1 MINEKFDF
9 RVNCW
14 INYRLYKKG
23 LSIDR
28 KVPPLEWEKNYT
40 DLIEQLKINSEPI
53 EWQTIFSKI
62 SNEIRLISGEF
73 NKEDLAGKENWL
85 LLETDPIY
93 IKYFTAELIGMV
105 LPTGFVTNHTTIN
118 SLPGHQYAQ
127 ETNLFFRSLFRSKN
141 NNKKII
147 ECISKIL
154 VEELSRFED
163 SYRKDPNFSRSIQAR
178 GILSQDINLDT
189 RDPGIVSKATPLHL
203 PNSKDNNMHDI
214 TEVSPSPNVTAPAK
228 PASWIWHRPDKGMPS
243 PRVDKWNENFD
254 CIFDAEVKKKGM
266 FIAAAA
272 RGRGHKQ
279 DKLWCDDSYLF
290 REIGEWNVLIVSD
303 GAGSAKFSRV
313 GSQIAVDTL
322 MKLLEDRLKPISFN
336 KSSIPLDELIKQS
349 ESVENSNYF
358 KEVVGAIKNGYESV
372 VDEINKWVNSK
383 NTVNSEEKIY
393 LTKKIRDEG
402 KDFKR
407 INDGKEQEY
416 LQILPKDLNCTL
428 LVSLATTVLITDT
441 QGTKECAVV
450 ISCSIGDGMISCFV
464 RDKDTKKIKCL
475 RLMNVD
481 KGEFAGGTVFVNE
494 PSVSDPKFKSR
505 IQASILGSPDSVI
518 AVASMTDGVADD
530 YYEGDS
536 GMERLLCD
544 LIINRI
550 IKLDEPVI
558 EIQQQSG
565 LIKKNFT
572 DLNNLA
578 TEEDFF
584 ESPKNDIPRKKW
596 IKYAASILPK
606 LNLSPA
612 EALATPG
619 LLQAVAYYEDEA
631 LPKPSVSGDKVGLAD
646 EIAKQAMEWIDVYKV
661 RGSFDDRTLALYIL
675 ESL

>member
-1 MINEKFDF
+1 MMNERFDF

-14 INYRLYKKG
+14 INYRLCKRG

-28 KVPPLEWEKNYT
+28 KAPPREWEKNYT
-40 DLIEQLKINSEPI
+40 DLIELFKKSSEQI
-53 EWQTIFSKI
+53 EWQAIFSKI
-62 SNEIRLISGEF
+62 SNEIRLTSGEF
-73 NKEDLAGKENWL
+73 NKEDLVGKENWV
-85 LLETDPIY
+85 LLEKEPIY
-93 IKYFTAELIGMV
+93 LQYFAAELVGIM
-105 LPTGFVTNHTTIN
+105 LPTDFVTKYTSIK
-118 SLPGHQYAQ
+118 SLPGSKYTQK
-127 ETNLFFRSLFRSKN
+127 TNLLLSSLFRSKN

-147 ECISKIL
+147 ECIRRNL

-163 SYRKDPNFSRSIQAR
+163 SDFKDPDHSVSNENKGNS
-178 GILSQDINLDT
+178 SQDINLATKDSEV
-189 RDPGIVSKATPLHL
+189 VSKATQLLL
-203 PNSKDNNMHDI
+203 PNSNKNNIRDN
-214 TEVSPSPNVTAPAK
+214 TALPSPNATSPAK
-228 PASWIWHRPDKGMPS
+228 PASWTWHRPDEGMPS
-243 PRVDKWNENFD
+243 PRVDKWNDNFD

-290 REIGEWNVLIVSD
+290 REIGDWNVLIVSD

-336 KSSIPLDELIKQS
+336 KSSIPLDELKKQS
-349 ESVENSNYF
+349 KSVENSNYF
-358 KEVVGAIKNGYESV
+358 IEVVGAIKNGYESV

-584 ESPKNDIPRKKW
+584 ESPKNDSPRKKW

-631 LPKPSVSGDKVGLAD
+631 LSKPSMSGDKVVLAN

-661 RGSFDDRTLALYIL
+661 RGSFDDRTLALYIS